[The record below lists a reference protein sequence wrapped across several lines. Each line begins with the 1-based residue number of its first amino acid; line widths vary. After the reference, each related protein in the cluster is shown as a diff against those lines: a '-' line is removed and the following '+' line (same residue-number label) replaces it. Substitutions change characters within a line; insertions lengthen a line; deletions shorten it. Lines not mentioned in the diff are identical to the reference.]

1 MIEDRAEVIKLAL
14 KLGGM
19 DSQALGIMFRK
30 LMSEFPEETLDLA
43 SRVMVIGALRG
54 ELDATSV
61 RRLEI
66 SDVTTLARR
75 SGVEAAVWLDMAVRI
90 NRQELLDVYRMVNT
104 NRKVEAIK
112 QLRSITGQGLKEAKD
127 LVEALHHAFDGGFV

>member
-1 MIEDRAEVIKLAL
+1 MSEDRAEIIKLAL

-19 DSQALGIMFRK
+19 DTQALGIMFRK

-43 SRVMVIGALRG
+43 SKVMVISALRG
-54 ELDATSV
+54 DADNNNV
-61 RRLEI
+61 RLLEI
-66 SDVTTLARR
+66 NDLTTLARR
-75 SGVEAAVWLDMAVRI
+75 SGVDATLWLDMAARI
-90 NRQELLDVYRMVNT
+90 NRQELVEVYRQVNT

-127 LVEALHHAFDGGFV
+127 LVEALHYAFDGGFV